1 LIYIRLDAKASG
13 NRINAMAGLIQ
24 RRDPA
29 AKIKGHTL
37 WVFGGQV
44 FGGQYT
50 ELMIVAW
57 LLAILQLKL
66 GAA

>member
-1 LIYIRLDAKASG
+1 
-13 NRINAMAGLIQ
+13 
-24 RRDPA
+24 
-29 AKIKGHTL
+29 
-37 WVFGGQV
+37 V

-66 GAA
+66 EVA

>member
-13 NRINAMAGLIQ
+13 NGINAMAGLIQ

-29 AKIKGHTL
+29 AKIKGHSL
-37 WVFGGQV
+37 WV

-66 GAA
+66 EVA